1 MLFFTCGRSLSGGGA
16 SLGVEYTCLH
26 WADPEATPPSASS
39 RLAGAAA
46 AADGGSSSAESFHTS
61 RLDRLP
67 LANGPAANTKSSVQR
82 LALASGD
89 QEDPPGLRLSSAS

>member
-1 MLFFTCGRSLSGGGA
+1 MLFFTCGRSLSVGGA
-16 SLGVEYTCLH
+16 SLEVEYTCLH
-26 WADPEATPPSASS
+26 RADPEATLLSASS
-39 RLAGAAA
+39 RLAAA

-89 QEDPPGLRLSSAS
+89 QEGPPGLRLSSAS